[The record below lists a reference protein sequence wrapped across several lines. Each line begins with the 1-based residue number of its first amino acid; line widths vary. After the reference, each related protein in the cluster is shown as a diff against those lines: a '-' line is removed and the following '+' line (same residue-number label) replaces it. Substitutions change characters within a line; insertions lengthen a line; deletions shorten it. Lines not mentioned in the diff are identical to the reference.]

1 VKGILKNTAI
11 KYFIREIIS
20 LSMNVRPK
28 MTADGLQLKEVGGFY
43 GNAFAEKIF
52 SFTTNL
58 SRGTLPPISFR
69 CCYGMGY

>member
-1 VKGILKNTAI
+1 V
-11 KYFIREIIS
+11 YF
-20 LSMNVRPK
+20 LYGVLLATN
-28 MTADGLQLKEVGGFY
+28 GLQLKDVGGFY

>member
-1 VKGILKNTAI
+1 MISFSFCN
-11 KYFIREIIS
+11 YFDYVLQFNGFS
-20 LSMNVRPK
+20 HN
-28 MTADGLQLKEVGGFY
+28 GLQLKEVGGIY
-43 GNAFAEKIF
+43 GNAFAEKIL

>member
-1 VKGILKNTAI
+1 VFSGVFAANT
-11 KYFIREIIS
+11 
-20 LSMNVRPK
+20 
-28 MTADGLQLKEVGGFY
+28 GLQLKEVGGFY